1 MTTNRTEEVPS
12 VARRAMGSLESAVLD
27 VLWQTDTAVK
37 PGEVLERLSIDPP
50 VSYATVLTI
59 LRRLWKK
66 GLVTRERIGKADHY
80 QPARTRDEQTA
91 ATMADAFAAAGNPS
105 AALGHFVAQLSADEA
120 SALRRILKRR

>member
-105 AALGHFVAQLSADEA
+105 AALGHFVDQLSADEA

>member
-1 MTTNRTEEVPS
+1 M
-12 VARRAMGSLESAVLD
+12 ARRAMGSLESAVLD
-27 VLWQTDTAVK
+27 VLWRADTALK
-37 PGEVLERLSIDPP
+37 PGDVLERLAIDPA

-91 ATMADAFAAAGNPS
+91 VTMADAFAAAGDPS
-105 AALGHFVAQLSADEA
+105 AALGHFVDQLSAREA
-120 SALRRILKRR
+120 SALRQILKRR